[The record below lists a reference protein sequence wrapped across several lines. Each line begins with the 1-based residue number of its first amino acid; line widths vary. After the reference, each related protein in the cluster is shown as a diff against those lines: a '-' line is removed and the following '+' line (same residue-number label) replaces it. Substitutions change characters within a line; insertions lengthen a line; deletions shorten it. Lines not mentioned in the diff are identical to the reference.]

1 MTKIFFLLKLQ
12 ELLDLSRQILFPL
25 TLAPLQ
31 NFFFIELDAFIDVVI
46 VVVVVD
52 VFASAQSFK
61 VEGVDSL
68 QSSLRKKMSTV
79 DREFHEIS
87 ISLVIS

>member
-1 MTKIFFLLKLQ
+1 M
-12 ELLDLSRQILFPL
+12 FPL

-31 NFFFIELDAFIDVVI
+31 HFFFIELDAFIDVV
-46 VVVVVD
+46 VVVVVID

-68 QSSLRKKMSTV
+68 QSSLRKKIAAVSP
-79 DREFHEIS
+79 EFHEIS
-87 ISLVIS
+87 ISLVISIVN

>member
-1 MTKIFFLLKLQ
+1 MNDQNFSCSSYNR

-31 NFFFIELDAFIDVVI
+31 HFFFIELDAVID
-46 VVVVVD
+46 VVVVVVVVVID

-68 QSSLRKKMSTV
+68 QSSLRKKMSAV
-79 DREFHEIS
+79 D
-87 ISLVIS
+87 